1 MSTRSSSLSSRAA
14 SPSIPKPGTDEEIL
28 PNGHCRYILLN
39 PEIKGQ
45 RCACV
50 GFTLNRSAVGAT
62 CQCGHQPCYHVKSNV
77 KSAEH
82 DMTENRSE
90 MRTEME
96 ELRRRIQML
105 EGQLDCEYGT
115 GVGSALGRVV
125 QRLGNLEEQFETSR
139 GDFSQDIKDCYGNV
153 NRVWVSFN
161 QLDKRQTSTENRLAS
176 YDERLDS
183 HDDALQRLNDRMEV
197 IDEASI
203 AVEERVETLED
214 SSVSSRPRRRQHG
227 RSTTETDRNNSTA
240 LQRQWLL
247 HYGGTLRSQPIPTP
261 AQGSMQTP
269 LGSTTLSQ
277 IRVPWTVHV
286 SLLPTAAQPF
296 PFEKD
301 TNAYKRC
308 LSRGLHQMIAVGGTD
323 NESFSRAVTK
333 AFGSLL
339 RGREWMPLQARLCD
353 AVTLEGLPM
362 LRPLDSSL
370 LGRPYDLEFLRQHCA
385 VCHPTGKVESLYIA
399 MVHDTFSWHFLR
411 RSPCH
416 LEGLEASW
424 DYDPL
429 LDPDDNLDDDTGGEE
444 DRPPAGDIMPPLPS
458 LKRTASEISR
468 APSFSAADGDGSRPK
483 LARMQVEVCRRGV
496 ETV

>member
-1 MSTRSSSLSSRAA
+1 MSTRSSLSSRAG
-14 SPSIPKPGTDEEIL
+14 SPAIIRPGLDEESL
-28 PNGHCRYILLN
+28 PSGQCRYILLN

-50 GFTLNRSAVGAT
+50 GFTLNRSQPGAI
-62 CQCGHQPCYHVKSNV
+62 CLCGHLTCYHIKS
-77 KSAEH
+77 
-82 DMTENRSE
+82 TETPPDKGE
-90 MRTEME
+90 IED
-96 ELRRRIQML
+96 LRRRIQML
-105 EGQLDCEYGT
+105 EGQLDRETQMGI
-115 GVGSALGRVV
+115 GHALGQVV
-125 QRLGNLEEQFETSR
+125 QRLGDLEEQFETSR
-139 GDFSQDIKDCYGNV
+139 GEISQDIKDCYGNV
-153 NRVWVSFN
+153 NRMWLSFDE
-161 QLDKRQTSTENRLAS
+161 LDKRQTTCENRSVS

-183 HDDALQRLNDRMEV
+183 QDDALQRLNDRV
-197 IDEASI
+197 VQIDEDAM
-203 AVEERVETLED
+203 ALEERVEALEHRPLP
-214 SSVSSRPRRRQHG
+214 SRSHHRHARRPTSESER
-227 RSTTETDRNNSTA
+227 T
-240 LQRQWLL
+240 RQWLSQ
-247 HYGGTLRSQPIPTP
+247 YGGTLRTQPLPTP
-261 AQGSMQTP
+261 AQGA
-269 LGSTTLSQ
+269 SQ
-277 IRVPWTVHV
+277 IPSGTMPLNQTRVPWTVHV

-308 LSRGLHQMIAVGGTD
+308 LSRGLHQMVVVGGTD
-323 NESFSRAVTK
+323 SESFHRAINK

-370 LGRPYDLEFLRQHCA
+370 LGRPYDLEFLRQYCA

-411 RSPCH
+411 RSPC
-416 LEGLEASW
+416 LMDDLDASW
-424 DYDPL
+424 EYDQL

-468 APSFSAADGDGSRPK
+468 APSFSAAEGDGSRPK

-496 ETV
+496 ETI

>member
-1 MSTRSSSLSSRAA
+1 MSTPSSSLSSRAA
-14 SPSIPKPGTDEEIL
+14 SPSVHRPGADEETF
-28 PNGHCRYILLN
+28 PVGHCRFILLN

-50 GFTLNRSAVGAT
+50 GFTLNRTAIGAT
-62 CQCGHQPCYHVKSNV
+62 CQCGHQPCYHVKSPPI
-77 KSAEH
+77 H
-82 DMTENRSE
+82 
-90 MRTEME
+90 EME
-96 ELRRRIQML
+96 ELRRRVEML
-105 EGQLDCEYGT
+105 EGQQDRREQSTSGGIANDEL
-115 GVGSALGRVV
+115 VHRV
-125 QRLGNLEEQFETSR
+125 GNLEEQLETSR
-139 GDFSQDIKDCYGNV
+139 LDFSQEIKDCYGNV
-153 NRVWVSFN
+153 NRVWVSFD
-161 QLDKRQTSTENRLAS
+161 QLDKRHASIESRLAL
-176 YDERLDS
+176 YDERLES
-183 HDDALQRLNDRMEV
+183 YGDALQRIQDKMGETSM
-197 IDEASI
+197 AT
-203 AVEERVETLED
+203 EERAEVLED
-214 SSVSSRPRRRQHG
+214 SPTASRSRRHRFKD
-227 RSTTETDRNNSTA
+227 RTSTAETDRNNSAA
-240 LQRQWLL
+240 LQRQWLQ
-247 HYGGTLRSQPIPTP
+247 HYGGTLRPQPVMPP
-261 AQGSMQTP
+261 AH
-269 LGSTTLSQ
+269 GSTQTAFGSAALSQ
-277 IRVPWTVHV
+277 VRVPWTVHV

-323 NESFSRAVTK
+323 SESFRKAVNK

-362 LRPLDSSL
+362 LRRLDPGL
-370 LGRPYDLEFLRQHCA
+370 LGRPYDLDFLRQHCA

-429 LDPDDNLDDDTGGEE
+429 LDPDDNLDDDTEE
-444 DRPPAGDIMPPLPS
+444 EEGRPPAGDIMQPLPS

-468 APSFSAADGDGSRPK
+468 APSFGAADGDGSRPK
-483 LARMQVEVCRRGV
+483 LARIQVEVCRRGV
-496 ETV
+496 ETA

>member
-1 MSTRSSSLSSRAA
+1 MSTQSSLSSRAG
-14 SPSIPKPGTDEEIL
+14 SPTIVKPGVDEEIL
-28 PNGHCRYILLN
+28 PSGRCRYILLN

-50 GFTLNRSAVGAT
+50 GFTLNRSQPGVS
-62 CQCGHQPCYHVKSNV
+62 CLCGHLSCYHVKS
-77 KSAEH
+77 
-82 DMTENRSE
+82 TETPPDKSE
-90 MRTEME
+90 MED
-96 ELRRRIQML
+96 LRRRVQML
-105 EGQLDCEYGT
+105 EGQL
-115 GVGSALGRVV
+115 GRESQVV

-139 GDFSQDIKDCYGNV
+139 GEISQDMKDCYGNV
-153 NRVWVSFN
+153 SRMWIAHD
-161 QLDKRQTSTENRLAS
+161 QLDRRQTTYETRFVA
-176 YDERLDS
+176 YDERLDGCVDS
-183 HDDALQRLNDRMEV
+183 MQRLSDRMVEA
-197 IDEASI
+197 DEASM
-203 AVEERVETLED
+203 ALEERVEVLED
-214 SSVSSRPRRRQHG
+214 MTLSSRSHRRQRRR
-227 RSTTETDRNNSTA
+227 STSESERT
-240 LQRQWLL
+240 RQWLSQ
-247 HYGGTLRSQPIPTP
+247 YGGTLRTQPLPTP
-261 AQGSMQTP
+261 THDATQIPPGSVAFIQT
-269 LGSTTLSQ
+269 
-277 IRVPWTVHV
+277 RVPWTVHV

-308 LSRGLHQMIAVGGTD
+308 LSRGLHQMVAVGGTD
-323 NESFSRAVTK
+323 SESFNGAINR

-370 LGRPYDLEFLRQHCA
+370 LGRPYDLEFLRQYCA

-416 LEGLEASW
+416 LDGLEASW
-424 DYDPL
+424 EYDQL
-429 LDPDDNLDDDTGGEE
+429 LDRDDNLDDDTGGED

-458 LKRTASEISR
+458 LKRTASEMTR

-496 ETV
+496 ETI

>member
-1 MSTRSSSLSSRAA
+1 MSTRSSLSSRAS
-14 SPSIPKPGTDEEIL
+14 SPSNIKPGVDEDGL
-28 PNGHCRYILLN
+28 PAGQCRYILLN

-50 GFTLNRSAVGAT
+50 GFTLNRSLPGVT
-62 CQCGHQPCYHVKSNV
+62 CLCGHLSCYHVKSTETPPD
-77 KSAEH
+77 KSEVE
-82 DMTENRSE
+82 D
-90 MRTEME
+90 
-96 ELRRRIQML
+96 LRRRIQLL
-105 EGQLDCEYGT
+105 EGQLDRENHT
-115 GVGSALGRVV
+115 GLGSAVGQVL
-125 QRLGNLEEQFETSR
+125 QRIGGLEEHFETSR
-139 GDFSQDIKDCYGNV
+139 GEISQDVKDCYGNV
-153 NRVWVSFN
+153 NRIWVSFN
-161 QLDKRQTSTENRLAS
+161 QLDRRQATSENRS
-176 YDERLDS
+176 VTYDERLDS
-183 HDDALQRLNDRMEV
+183 HDDTLQRLSDRIAE

-203 AVEERVETLED
+203 ALEERVEALED
-214 SSVSSRPRRRQHG
+214 RPLPTRSHRRHRRR
-227 RSTTETDRNNSTA
+227 STSESERTNAIA
-240 LQRQWLL
+240 LQRQWLS
-247 HYGGTLRSQPIPTP
+247 HYGGTLRPQPIPT
-261 AQGSMQTP
+261 ST
-269 LGSTTLSQ
+269 LGPIQNPSDSGTLSQ

-323 NESFSRAVTK
+323 SDSFSRAVNK

-339 RGREWMPLQARLCD
+339 RGREWVPLQARLCD

-399 MVHDTFSWHFLR
+399 MLHDTFSWHFLR

>member
-1 MSTRSSSLSSRAA
+1 MSSESSLSSRAA
-14 SPSIPKPGTDEEIL
+14 SPSNAKPGVDDESL
-28 PNGHCRYILLN
+28 PSGQCRYILLN
-39 PEIKGQ
+39 PEIKGH

-50 GFTLNRSAVGAT
+50 GFHHNRSLPGVT
-62 CQCGHQPCYHVKSNV
+62 CLCGHLSCYHVKS
-77 KSAEH
+77 
-82 DMTENRSE
+82 TEPDNKLEELERRVQ
-90 MRTEME
+90 MME
-96 ELRRRIQML
+96 ERL
-105 EGQLDCEYGT
+105 
-115 GVGSALGRVV
+115 V
-125 QRLGNLEEQFETSR
+125 QRLGNVEEQLETSR
-139 GDFSQDIKDCYGNV
+139 NEMIQDLKDCYGNV
-153 NRVWVSFN
+153 NRMWVSMG
-161 QLDKRQTSTENRLAS
+161 QMDRRQVNTESRNIS
-176 YDERLDS
+176 YDERLDC
-183 HDDALQRLNDRMEV
+183 HDDTLQRHNDRIAG

-203 AVEERVETLED
+203 ALEERVEALED
-214 SSVSSRPRRRQHG
+214 RSIPSRPHRRHR
-227 RSTTETDRNNSTA
+227 RISTEESERTNA
-240 LQRQWLL
+240 AAQRQWLS
-247 HYGGTLRSQPIPTP
+247 HYGGTLRQQPVSSPTYGP
-261 AQGSMQTP
+261 IGGPSGAGT
-269 LGSTTLSQ
+269 LGQ

-323 NESFSRAVTK
+323 SESFNRAVEK

-339 RGREWMPLQARLCD
+339 RGREWVPLQARLCD

-370 LGRPYDLEFLRQHCA
+370 LGRPYDLEFLRQFCA

-399 MVHDTFSWHFLR
+399 MRHDTFSWHFLR

-424 DYDPL
+424 EYDPL
-429 LDPDDNLDDDTGGEE
+429 LDRDDNLDDDTGEE
-444 DRPPAGDIMPPLPS
+444 EGRPPAGDIMPPLPS

-483 LARMQVEVCRRGV
+483 LARMQVEVCRKGV